1 MNKAIPVFTRL
12 GIAAALASAA
22 FAVQAQSYPDKPV
35 RIVVPFPP
43 GGNVDISAR
52 IIGGFLQAEWNQ
64 PFLVDNKP
72 GASGLI
78 GGEFAAKSKPDG
90 YTLLV
95 GSNSVLTLIPL
106 FNPASPFDA
115 VRDMAPISSLA
126 ITPMVVAMHPSVPV
140 RSMQDL
146 VALAKKQ
153 PGTVTMATPSGG
165 SINHLAVELFMSA
178 TGTKFN
184 LVHYKG
190 NAPLIAD
197 LLGGQIQG
205 GFDQLTSSLPHI
217 KSGKF
222 RALAVT
228 SPRRAP
234 DLPDV
239 PTLEEAGF
247 PGQRSVTYTGILAPR
262 GTPADVVAKLN
273 GGVNKALG
281 QTGVK
286 EKFAAVGAI
295 TQGATVDEF
304 TKFLRDEQAM
314 WGKVIR
320 DANIKPD
327 S

>member
-1 MNKAIPVFTRL
+1 MNKAIPVITRF

-43 GGNVDISAR
+43 GGNVDIGAR
-52 IIGGFLQAEWNQ
+52 IIGGALQAEWNQ

-95 GSNSVLTLIPL
+95 GSNSVLTLSPL
-106 FNPASPFDA
+106 VYPN
-115 VRDMAPISSLA
+115 APYDPVKDLAAISSLA
-126 ITPMVVAMHPSVPV
+126 ITPMVVVVNASVPA
-140 RSMQDL
+140 RNMQDL
-146 VALAKKQ
+146 VAMAKKQ
-153 PGTVTMATPSGG
+153 PGVVTVATPSGG

-190 NAPLIAD
+190 NAPLITD
-197 LLGGQIQG
+197 LLGGQFQG
-205 GFDQLTSSLPHI
+205 AFDQLTSSLPHI

-234 DLPDV
+234 DLADV

-247 PGQRSVTYTGILAPR
+247 PGQRSVTYTGMAAPR
-262 GTPADVVAKLN
+262 GTPTDVVNKLN
-273 GGVNKALG
+273 GAVNKALG
-281 QTGVK
+281 QSAVK
-286 EKFAAVGAI
+286 EKFAAAGAI
-295 TQGATVDEF
+295 AQGATVEEF
-304 TKFLRDEQAM
+304 AKFLRDEQVL
-314 WGKVIR
+314 WGKVVR
-320 DANIKPD
+320 EANIQPGN
-327 S
+327 